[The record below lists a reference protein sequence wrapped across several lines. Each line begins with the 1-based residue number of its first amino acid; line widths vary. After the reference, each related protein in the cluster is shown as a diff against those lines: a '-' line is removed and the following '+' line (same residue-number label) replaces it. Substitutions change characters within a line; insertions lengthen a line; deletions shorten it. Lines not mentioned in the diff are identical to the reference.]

1 MLVIIMLQCQELR
14 PSQGKD
20 LMIRKGHRDG
30 EICMLD
36 IFPHPRQSVRAPELV
51 TVTPST
57 LTQSCSSLST
67 QWDDLRVSLL
77 LLQDVA

>member
-36 IFPHPRQSVRAPELV
+36 IFPPPHTVCQEHV

-77 LLQDVA
+77 LLQDVS